1 MEHQRVLGI
10 FAHPDDADVGSGG
23 VLAQFVE
30 AGAEVGLVVA
40 TAGDA
45 GGFKEEGQD
54 QIAGVRMAEQRAAAA
69 CLGIDD
75 VTFLGHLDGEVH
87 VTSELVRDLVAQ
99 IRIHQP
105 TLVITMSPEHNWTN
119 LAASHPDHRAVGEAA
134 IQAIYPASRN
144 PFAFREL
151 KASGINPWMV
161 EEVWLQGHHN
171 PNHYVQL
178 TPGQVEKKAQAVQ
191 RHATQF
197 EDMGFMTQYVWE
209 LARQGAVN
217 GGLGRDR
224 YAEEFLRYSA
234 RE

>member
-1 MEHQRVLGI
+1 MDHERILGV

-23 VLAQFVE
+23 ALAKFVAE
-30 AGAEVGLVVA
+30 GAEVSLVVA

-54 QIAGVRMAEQRAAAA
+54 KIAAVRIEEQRAAAA
-69 CLGIDD
+69 RLGISD
-75 VTFLGHLDGEVH
+75 VTFLGHLDGELQ
-87 VTSELVRDLVAQ
+87 VTSNLVRDIVAQ
-99 IRIHQP
+99 IRIHRP

-134 IQAIYPASRN
+134 IQAVYPAARN

-151 KASGINPWMV
+151 KASGLEPWMV

-171 PNHYVQL
+171 PNHF
-178 TPGQVEKKAQAVQ
+178 VELSAANVEQKVEAVQ
-191 RHATQF
+191 CHVSQF
-197 EDMGFMTQYVWE
+197 EDMAFMTQYVWE
-209 LARQGAVN
+209 LARGCAVS